1 MTWGAHD
8 PRGPSVASDTS
19 ARVGEVLERA
29 EARAREIR
37 ERAERSAAEARRT
50 ARHEAQ
56 GIAQEARRAAATAA
70 RARVH
75 RIRQLQASIGDR
87 AGAVVEGLEG
97 GDLTAAR
104 LEELV
109 EALGEAAERVLTEV
123 EGARDAPA
131 PREPERPAADTD
143 RGRLLGEGKPLP
155 RARPST
161 AGQRAERAPFP
172 RAEPA
177 RAERPAAPASRPE
190 RITDPLPEGA
200 PMVRKPKRSNPRF
213 TAVMMAIQG
222 SSREDVADHLAREH
236 GLEDSKELLDDVF
249 GTADART

>member
-1 MTWGAHD
+1 MPWGAHD
-8 PRGPSVASDTS
+8 PRDPSVAKDTS
-19 ARVGEVLERA
+19 TRVGDVLERA

-37 ERAERSAAEARRT
+37 EQAERSASETRRT
-50 ARHEAQ
+50 ARHEAE
-56 GIAQEARRAAATAA
+56 GIAKEARRAAATAA

-87 AGAVVEGLEG
+87 AEALVHGLDG
-97 GDLTAAR
+97 GETTTAR

-109 EALGEAAERVLTEV
+109 EALGAAAERVLSEV
-123 EGARDAPA
+123 EGARDAPERRHAAPPPA
-131 PREPERPAADTD
+131 PRAGA
-143 RGRLLGEGKPLP
+143 GRSSHEIQGSNGPGPLLGEGKRLP

-161 AGQRAERAPFP
+161 PRGARAPFP
-172 RAEPA
+172 
-177 RAERPAAPASRPE
+177 RPE

-222 SSREDVADHLAREH
+222 SGREEVAAHLAREH
-236 GLEDSKELLDDVF
+236 GVDDSDRLLDEIF
-249 GTADART
+249 GQDEART